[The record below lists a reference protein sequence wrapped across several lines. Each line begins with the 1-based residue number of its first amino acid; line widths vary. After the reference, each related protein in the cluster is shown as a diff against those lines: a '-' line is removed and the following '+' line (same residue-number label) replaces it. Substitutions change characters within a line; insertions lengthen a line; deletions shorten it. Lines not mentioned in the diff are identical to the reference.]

1 MNKKQ
6 TNNKKMGPQAS
17 TLSIIRRLSGYLSQY
32 KGSVILIALGFII
45 STLLGLTPAWLVKI
59 SLDRFL
65 TPEKVNY
72 LWLVA
77 AGMIGAVS
85 VQGIIDFF
93 IRYLAESRGQKVV
106 YTIRQQLY
114 RHFMRLSFSYFDQSA
129 TGDVM
134 SRITADAETLQTFFG
149 FASIH
154 IIGNSLFIIGILVVM
169 FFWSTPL
176 AILYILMLPF
186 MIFGITRYA
195 FKVRPA
201 FGKSRGILAKLTA
214 VIQEQ
219 LQGIQVIKIFGRE
232 KQTVSSFKKANE
244 RFFQINLEAGK
255 ITSFWMPFVFV
266 LMGLATGVIIWYG
279 GMQVIKGNV
288 SLGTLVGF
296 TTYMGMMMRPI
307 RQTGMLISRV
317 MVSAASAERIFQVLD
332 TDPEV
337 KDSPGAQDVSE
348 VNGKVCFE
356 NVSFSYDKQTP
367 VLKGISFC
375 ANPGETIA
383 IVGPTGAGKST
394 LVHLLPRFY
403 DADSGQITIDDQST
417 KDMTLESLRRNIGI
431 VLQHAFLFN
440 VTIKENI
447 RFGKPDA
454 SMNEIIT
461 AAKSAGIHDF
471 IMTLP
476 KKYDTKVGERGV
488 KLSGGQKQRLSIAR
502 TILLN
507 PPLLIL
513 DEPTSSVDAQT
524 DEKILKAID
533 QLTQGRTVFMIAHR
547 LWTLKNADKI
557 LVIDKGRVAQF
568 GTPEE
573 LMAQPGLYRQIY
585 TLQID
590 GESFGIVKEKPDD
603 SGEVK
608 NDVHE

>member
-1 MNKKQ
+1 MNKPKPKSD
-6 TNNKKMGPQAS
+6 TKKLGPKGS
-17 TLSIIRRLSGYLSQY
+17 TWQIIKRLAGYLSQY
-32 KGSVILIALGFII
+32 KGSMIFISLGFLF
-45 STLLGLTPAWLVKI
+45 STVLSLTPAWLVKI

-65 TPEKVNY
+65 TPEKVHY
-72 LWLVA
+72 LWIVA
-77 AGMIGAVS
+77 AVMIGAVS
-85 VQGIIDFF
+85 VQGAIDFF
-93 IRYLAESRGQKVV
+93 IRYIAESRGQKVV

-114 RHFMRLSFSYFDQSA
+114 RHFMRLSFSYYDKAA

-169 FFWSTPL
+169 FFWSVEL
-176 AILYILMLPF
+176 AILYICMLPF

-201 FGKSRGILAKLTA
+201 YGKSRRILGKLTEF
-214 VIQEQ
+214 IQQ
-219 LQGIQVIKIFGRE
+219 HLQGIQVIKIFGRE
-232 KQTVSSFKKANE
+232 RQTVKSFSQNNE
-244 RFFQINLEAGK
+244 QFFNISLEAGK

-279 GMQVIKGNV
+279 GMQVIKG
-288 SLGTLVGF
+288 SITLGTLVGF

-317 MVSAASAERIFQVLD
+317 LVSAASAERIFEVLD

-337 KDSPGAQDVSE
+337 KDQPGAQEVSKIA
-348 VNGKVCFE
+348 GKVCYH
-356 NVSFSYDKQTP
+356 NVSFSYDKQAV
-367 VLKGISFC
+367 VLKNVTFC

-403 DADSGQITIDDQST
+403 ETDGGEITIDGMPI
-417 KDMTLESLRRNIGI
+417 KEMTVDSLRRSIGI

-447 RFGKPDA
+447 IFGRPEATMDEIVAA
-454 SMNEIIT
+454 S
-461 AAKSAGIHDF
+461 KSAEIHDF

-476 KKYDTKVGERGV
+476 KQYNTKVGERGV
-488 KLSGGQKQRLSIAR
+488 KLSGGQKQRISIAR
-502 TILLN
+502 TMLID

-533 QLTQGRTVFMIAHR
+533 NLTKNRTVFMIAHR
-547 LWTLKNADKI
+547 LWTLKTADRI
-557 LVIDKGRVAQF
+557 LVLQDGQVSQY
-568 GTPEE
+568 GPHEE
-573 LMAQPGLYRQIY
+573 LVNQPGLYQEIY
-585 TLQID
+585 KMQVDTK
-590 GESFGIVKEKPDD
+590 EYGIMNGHSTDASGVK
-603 SGEVK
+603 
-608 NDVHE
+608 